1 LKKNHQENCTLKEY
15 FILHSSAPVLR
26 IKRMVLV
33 RKEKHPVVRQE
44 EYPVVKQEEYT
55 IRADLAKKQQS
66 VDDHLRICLS
76 TLIDT

>member
-15 FILHSSAPVLR
+15 FILHSLRKFFSIAAHHSSAPVLR

-55 IRADLAKKQQS
+55 IKER
-66 VDDHLRICLS
+66 
-76 TLIDT
+76 TLPKSNKV

>member
-1 LKKNHQENCTLKEY
+1 
-15 FILHSSAPVLR
+15 
-26 IKRMVLV
+26 MVLV